1 MPDGDPR
8 LYQSLDGS
16 TGTGPGAPRTPTLRD
31 VLGPLGAPIL
41 EVVAARGEASV
52 ADVVRDLDE
61 REGRPHAYTTVMT
74 IMGRLF
80 DRGLLTRAKRGRQY
94 IYRARIPESDVI
106 DQLSE
111 QAVDRVI
118 DRYGSAAFRHFAL
131 KVADLDPDLKRRLIE
146 LASKP

>member
-1 MPDGDPR
+1 MNI
-8 LYQSLDGS
+8 
-16 TGTGPGAPRTPTLRD
+16 TGPGGPRAPTLRD
-31 VLGPLGAPIL
+31 VLGPLAAPII
-41 EVVAARGEASV
+41 EVVSARGEASV

-74 IMGRLF
+74 VMGRLF
-80 DRGLLTRAKRGRQY
+80 DRGLLTRTKRGRRF
-94 IYRARIPESDVI
+94 IYRASIPESDVI

-131 KVADLDPDLKRRLIE
+131 KVADLDPDLKQRLIE

>member
-1 MPDGDPR
+1 MNI
-8 LYQSLDGS
+8 
-16 TGTGPGAPRTPTLRD
+16 TGPGGPRAPTLRD
-31 VLGPLGAPIL
+31 VLGPLAAPII
-41 EVVAARGEASV
+41 EVVSARGEASV

-74 IMGRLF
+74 VMGRLF
-80 DRGLLTRAKRGRQY
+80 DRGLLTRTKRGRRF
-94 IYRARIPESDVI
+94 IYRASIPELDVI

-131 KVADLDPDLKRRLIE
+131 KVADLDPDLKQRLIE